1 MVTSWYPPS
10 KATEVA
16 KKYVE
21 VMLKI
26 PQEFFEKPLVQA
38 ACMSD
43 KDGIVAISINKVAQ
57 GKYEE
62 AFNLIVRRMVMF
74 YEIEGFR
81 FKLENLLTVEESMP
95 LFGVVP
101 LSTTEKALHDGK
113 ETMRKKG

>member
-1 MVTSWYPPS
+1 MVTSWYPPN

-26 PQEFFEKPLVQA
+26 PQESFEKPLVQA
-38 ACMSD
+38 ACRSD
-43 KDGIVAISINKVAQ
+43 RDGIVSVSINDITK

-62 AFNLIVRRMVMF
+62 AFNLVVRRMVMF

-81 FKLENLLTVEESMP
+81 FKLDNLLTVEESMP
-95 LFGVVP
+95 LFGFVP
-101 LSTTEKALHDGK
+101 LSKKEK
-113 ETMRKKG
+113 MFQSS